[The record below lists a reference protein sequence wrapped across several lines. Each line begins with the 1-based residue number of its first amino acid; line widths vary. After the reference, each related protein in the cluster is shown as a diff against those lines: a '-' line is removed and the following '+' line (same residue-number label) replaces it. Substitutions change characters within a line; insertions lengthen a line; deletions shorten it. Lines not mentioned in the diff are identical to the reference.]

1 MLMASPVTL
10 ASSALTPADWEVLPS
25 NQTDLNLIMRQTQ
38 HYRTEDLPIN
48 LLIKVP
54 FFVCRLHTTCEM
66 RLCVQIKKG
75 KAVDVQRMN
84 ISPDEKLSR

>member
-25 NQTDLNLIMRQTQ
+25 NQTDLNLILRQTQ
-38 HYRTEDLPIN
+38 HSNRRSTDM
-48 LLIKVP
+48 LIKVP
-54 FFVCRLHTTCEM
+54 FFFCRLHTTCEM